1 MEQEKQEK
9 KESFKQKRSKKS
21 YVIETIIVLF
31 VMCAVCVGIGFLDV
45 YGRERNLDTQLMMII
60 GDAFWVPG
68 CFGICLWG
76 LLFTASAGAF
86 DMIVY
91 GVRKLFEVTFNIG
104 PERSRL
110 PATYFDYV
118 TIRRAKTKNR
128 NFPLLIISGVFF
140 LVGAVFS
147 LLYVIQSV

>member
-86 DMIVY
+86 DMRRDIDRDVVPNPVDKEFTIT
-91 GVRKLFEVTFNIG
+91 GLGDNFSGHIIG
-104 PERSRL
+104 FIG
-110 PATYFDYV
+110 FD
-118 TIRRAKTKNR
+118 
-128 NFPLLIISGVFF
+128 
-140 LVGAVFS
+140 FS
-147 LLYVIQSV
+147 